1 MCDNWDQVHTMLLE
15 GGPEFRSQV
24 VQEEQWI
31 IEQEVCEEYFEN
43 NPELVIENR

>member
-1 MCDNWDQVHTMLLE
+1 MCETWEQAHTMLLE

-24 VQEEQWI
+24 RLEEQWI

-43 NPELVIENR
+43 NPELEIENR